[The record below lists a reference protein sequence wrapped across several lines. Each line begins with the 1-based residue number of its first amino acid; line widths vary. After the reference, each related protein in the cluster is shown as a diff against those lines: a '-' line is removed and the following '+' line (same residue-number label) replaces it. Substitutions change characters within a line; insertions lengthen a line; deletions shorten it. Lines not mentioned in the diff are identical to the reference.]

1 MSEEAEGSASEDAEV
16 VGTPA
21 LDAEIAELQE
31 QKVAAAMEEDYALA
45 GELKAKIIALE
56 AKRDALKA
64 GSGGEEAVETGV
76 AAGDSMTVKVTFP
89 EEGSLGIKFGKAED
103 GVHLKVVGVTGGGQA
118 VGSVLAGDVLVGV
131 GEDGADQPLSEM
143 KAYLGSGKRPALL
156 SFVRANEA
164 SVVFT
169 EEGSLGIKFGKNSAG
184 DGLIV
189 VSAGVGAQCEGK
201 VLAGDVLLG
210 ISGETTSSLA
220 EMKPFLKSSE
230 RPATCYFRR
239 AAVSGVVVAA
249 SSSDGGGDGG
259 GASAVSPP
267 PPGRLSRAD
276 SPAASAPPPPSGG
289 SSLPPGRKSKKVR
302 RASMD
307 GGADSGSGKM
317 LKVEIAGEGSL
328 GLEFGVDCNSG
339 RVILVNVLDGGIVA
353 RSAPGVLESLDRLDM
368 IASTSLRVSQEE
380 AAAYKAK
387 HGNASDE
394 ANDAAA
400 QKLLDKTISIIVDT
414 PRPFTLIFHRPEA
427 RVDIPPP
434 SGGGGKAGTAA
445 SKTGG
450 ASGGSSGEAR
460 AHNPIRY
467 FRGKGFMY
475 YQAGGLIKKWGPGY
489 INFNSKANVLNYWK
503 SSSYP
508 GESPSFMLNLEGGTV
523 GEAAGEPR
531 AFTLTATD
539 GKVHKFS
546 AMDHPMAEEWVKLL
560 KAAIHCDISSEL
572 AHDILHGSVGEEHPV
587 WHEPEDMAEEFI
599 DNTRMKYTQDD
610 AKARAHDDSCAAARR
625 KPGSAVEESQ
635 PLLTGGWLYKRGQQN
650 TAWKLRFAD
659 LQTTPECKLNY
670 FEKHTDSKAKGS
682 IDMKA
687 AKLVEVGPTADTL
700 CGRSH
705 SLVIKDGAGKL
716 IKLCTAS
723 AGEALIWFD
732 ALQRVMVMAHSARS
746 DAASLM

>member
-1 MSEEAEGSASEDAEV
+1 
-16 VGTPA
+16 
-21 LDAEIAELQE
+21 
-31 QKVAAAMEEDYALA
+31 
-45 GELKAKIIALE
+45 
-56 AKRDALKA
+56 
-64 GSGGEEAVETGV
+64 
-76 AAGDSMTVKVTFP
+76 
-89 EEGSLGIKFGKAED
+89 
-103 GVHLKVVGVTGGGQA
+103 
-118 VGSVLAGDVLVGV
+118 
-131 GEDGADQPLSEM
+131 
-143 KAYLGSGKRPALL
+143 
-156 SFVRANEA
+156 
-164 SVVFT
+164 
-169 EEGSLGIKFGKNSAG
+169 
-184 DGLIV
+184 
-189 VSAGVGAQCEGK
+189 
-201 VLAGDVLLG
+201 
-210 ISGETTSSLA
+210 
-220 EMKPFLKSSE
+220 
-230 RPATCYFRR
+230 
-239 AAVSGVVVAA
+239 
-249 SSSDGGGDGG
+249 
-259 GASAVSPP
+259 
-267 PPGRLSRAD
+267 
-276 SPAASAPPPPSGG
+276 
-289 SSLPPGRKSKKVR
+289 
-302 RASMD
+302 MD

-353 RSAPGVLESLDRLDM
+353 RTAPGVLESLDRLDM
-368 IASTSLRVSQEE
+368 IGSTSLRVSQKD

-387 HGNASDE
+387 HGSASDK
-394 ANDAAA
+394 ANDIEA
-400 QKLLDKTISIIVDT
+400 QKLLDKAISVIVDT
-414 PRPFTLIFHRPEA
+414 PRPFTLLFHRPEVA
-427 RVDIPPP
+427 EP
-434 SGGGGKAGTAA
+434 SFESPEGEGGAAA
-445 SKTGG
+445 SKTG
-450 ASGGSSGEAR
+450 ASGDSSADAR

-475 YQAGGLIKKWGPGY
+475 YQSSGLIKKYSPGY

-508 GESPSFMLNLEGGTV
+508 GESPSFMLNLEGGAV

-531 AFTLTATD
+531 AFILTATD
-539 GKVHKFS
+539 GKLHKFS
-546 AMDHPMAEEWVKLL
+546 AMDHPTAEEWVKLL
-560 KAAIHCDISSEL
+560 KAAIHCDMSSDL

-610 AKARAHDDSCAAARR
+610 AKARAHDDSCAASRR
-625 KPGSAVEESQ
+625 TSSSAPAEKET

-659 LQTTPECKLNY
+659 LQTTPECKLSY

-732 ALQRVMVMAHSARS
+732 ALQRVMVMAHTVAP
-746 DAASLM
+746 DGASLM